1 MDLNELVT
9 ELWRAEVGAWK
20 ARECQPLV
28 SAMERA
34 IEGGRVPEEVIPRVA
49 LSLGRIATQIYCTA
63 GPQGTPVVVSALRSY
78 AALMGRDGLE
88 VLEGY
93 LGEHGREEIY
103 QTVLECI
110 RTVLRGEPPK
120 YSAAVR
126 RLVED
131 VTSFVHRLID
141 SKEALDE
148 RGELLCEAFVAYLL
162 LAERADPALINRV
175 IDLRLPSAV
184 ERIAVPLQEVAD
196 AWEGGVFAS
205 FGQTGALRDVAY
217 RIRRLG

>member
-1 MDLNELVT
+1 MELDALVV
-9 ELWRAEVGAWK
+9 ELGRAEVGAWK

-28 SAMERA
+28 SAMERVV
-34 IEGGRVPEEVIPRVA
+34 EDGRVPDELAPRVA
-49 LSLGRIATQIYCTA
+49 LSLSRIATQVYCTA
-63 GPQGTPVVVSALRSY
+63 GPQGAPVVVSALRSY
-78 AALMGRDGLE
+78 VALMGRDGLE
-88 VLEGY
+88 ILEGY
-93 LGEHGREEIY
+93 LGGHGREEIY
-103 QTVLECI
+103 HAVLECI

-131 VTSFVHRLID
+131 VTRFVHRLLD

-148 RGELLCEAFVAYLL
+148 GGELLCEAFVAYLL
-162 LAERADPALINRV
+162 LAERADPALISRV
-175 IDLRLPSAV
+175 VDLRLPSAV